1 MLVTDRLVA
10 GGTDALVGKVAAAV
24 DGGADWVQVR
34 EKDLADEALVELAK
48 RIVEVTAGRAQV
60 VVNGPDTV
68 AERAGAYGVHCPE
81 GADVPTRMRWGRSV
95 HSVEVAVAAEADG
108 AEWLVLGPVFAT
120 ETHPGGPPVGLRM
133 LREVAGRVKVPVMG
147 IGGIDATNAREVV
160 AAGASGVAVIRAI
173 LAAGDAR
180 RAAMGLREALDA

>member
-1 MLVTDRLVA
+1 
-10 GGTDALVGKVAAAV
+10 
-24 DGGADWVQVR
+24 
-34 EKDLADEALVELAK
+34 
-48 RIVEVTAGRAQV
+48 
-60 VVNGPDTV
+60 
-68 AERAGAYGVHCPE
+68 
-81 GADVPTRMRWGRSV
+81 
-95 HSVEVAVAAEADG
+95 
-108 AEWLVLGPVFAT
+108 
-120 ETHPGGPPVGLRM
+120 M